1 MPRIATIGFFD
12 GVHRGHRFLF
22 AQLKELAHERG
33 LEPLILTFD
42 RHPKEV
48 LTGICPPMLTTYVER
63 QQLLALHAE
72 VRVLPFSEV
81 QGLTAEQFMRYL
93 QEKEQV
99 EALLMGYDH
108 RFGSDQ
114 LKGFSEYEK
123 VARRVGLHVERAH
136 ECLVDSLPVSST
148 RIRKLLYEGHI
159 KEVNR
164 LLRYDYSLSGVVE
177 HGNGIGAQIGFP
189 TANICLNSS
198 KQLPSSGV
206 YAVEVH
212 LQAQPSSSN
221 AIFEYSDLQGVPSQS
236 TPYRG
241 VANIGTNPTV
251 GNDYLSL
258 EVHLLDFDGDL
269 YDKQLTISFLSFL
282 RKERKF
288 NSLAELQSQIAEDVR
303 SALV

>member
-93 QEKEQV
+93 QEQEQV
-99 EALLMGYDH
+99 EVLLMGYDH

-114 LKGFSEYEK
+114 RKGFSEYEK

-148 RIRKLLYEGHI
+148 RIRKLLHEGHI

-164 LLRYDYSLSGVVE
+164 LLRYDYSLSGVV
-177 HGNGIGAQIGFP
+177 
-189 TANICLNSS
+189 
-198 KQLPSSGV
+198 
-206 YAVEVH
+206 
-212 LQAQPSSSN
+212 
-221 AIFEYSDLQGVPSQS
+221 
-236 TPYRG
+236 
-241 VANIGTNPTV
+241 
-251 GNDYLSL
+251 
-258 EVHLLDFDGDL
+258 
-269 YDKQLTISFLSFL
+269 
-282 RKERKF
+282 
-288 NSLAELQSQIAEDVR
+288 
-303 SALV
+303 

>member
-81 QGLTAEQFMRYL
+81 QCLMAEQFMRYL

-99 EALLMGYDH
+99 EVLLMGYDH

-148 RIRKLLYEGHI
+148 RIRKLLHEGHI

-164 LLRYDYSLSGVVE
+164 LLGYDYSLSGVVE

-189 TANICLNSS
+189 TANICLQSD
-198 KQLPSSGV
+198 KLLPIAGV
-206 YAVEVH
+206 YAASAVLEGDTDTSPATYDAV
-212 LQAQPSSSN
+212 
-221 AIFEYSDLQGVPSQS
+221 V
-236 TPYRG
+236 
-241 VANIGTNPTV
+241 NIGNNPTV
-251 GNDYLSL
+251 GNN
-258 EVHLLDFDGDL
+258 HLTIEAHLINYQGDL
-269 YDKQLTISFLSFL
+269 YGKTITVAL
-282 RKERKF
+282 RAYIRAERKF
-288 NSLAELQSQIAEDVR
+288 DSLQKLQEQIRRDIQ
-303 SALV
+303 SL

>member
-1 MPRIATIGFFD
+1 MPKIATIGFFD

-72 VRVLPFSEV
+72 VRVLPFAEV

-93 QEKEQV
+93 QEQEQV
-99 EALLMGYDH
+99 EVLLMGYDH

-136 ECLVDSLPVSST
+136 ECLVDSLPVSSS
-148 RIRKLLYEGHI
+148 RIRKLLAATCI
-159 KEVNR
+159 DQVNR
-164 LLRYDYSLSGVVE
+164 LLGYKYSISGVVE
-177 HGNGIGAQIGFP
+177 HGNGIGATLGFP
-189 TANICLNSS
+189 TANIRLDST
-198 KQLPSSGV
+198 KQLPASAVYVVLANVDGV
-206 YAVEVH
+206 EY
-212 LQAQPSSSN
+212 N
-221 AIFEYSDLQGVPSQS
+221 AL
-236 TPYRG
+236 
-241 VANIGTNPTV
+241 ANIGTNPTV

-258 EVHLLDFDGDL
+258 EVHLLDFNGDL
-269 YDKQLTISFLSFL
+269 YGKHLTISFLSFL
-282 RKERKF
+282 RSEKKF
-288 NSLAELQSQIAEDVR
+288 SSLTELQSQIAEDINE
-303 SALV
+303 AQG

>member
-1 MPRIATIGFFD
+1 MPKIATIGFFD

-81 QGLTAEQFMRYL
+81 QGLTAEQFMRHL

-99 EALLMGYDH
+99 EVLLMGYDH

-148 RIRKLLYEGHI
+148 RIRKLLHEGHI

-164 LLRYDYSLSGVVE
+164 LLGYDYALSGSVE

-189 TANICLNSS
+189 TANICLQSD
-198 KQLPSSGV
+198 KLLPIAGV
-206 YAVEVH
+206 YAASVVLEGDIDTSPATYDAV
-212 LQAQPSSSN
+212 
-221 AIFEYSDLQGVPSQS
+221 V
-236 TPYRG
+236 
-241 VANIGTNPTV
+241 NIGNNPTV
-251 GNDYLSL
+251 GNN
-258 EVHLLDFDGDL
+258 HLTIEAHLIHYQGDL
-269 YDKQLTISFLSFL
+269 YGKTITVAL
-282 RKERKF
+282 REYIRAERKF
-288 NSLAELQSQIAEDVR
+288 DSLQKLQEQIRKDIQ
-303 SALV
+303 SL

>member
-1 MPRIATIGFFD
+1 MPKIATIGFFD

-99 EALLMGYDH
+99 EVLLMGYDH

-148 RIRKLLYEGHI
+148 RIRKLLHEGHI

-189 TANICLNSS
+189 TANICLQSD
-198 KQLPSSGV
+198 KLLPIAGV
-206 YAVEVH
+206 YAASAVLEGDTDTS
-212 LQAQPSSSN
+212 P
-221 AIFEYSDLQGVPSQS
+221 AIYDAV
-236 TPYRG
+236 
-241 VANIGTNPTV
+241 VNIGNNPTV
-251 GNDYLSL
+251 GNN
-258 EVHLLDFDGDL
+258 HLTIEAHLINYQGDL
-269 YDKQLTISFLSFL
+269 YGKTITVAL
-282 RKERKF
+282 REYIRAERKF
-288 NSLAELQSQIAEDVR
+288 DSLHKLQEQIRKDIR
-303 SALV
+303 SL

>member
-33 LEPLILTFD
+33 LELLILTFD

-72 VRVLPFSEV
+72 VRVLPFAEV

-93 QEKEQV
+93 QEQEQV
-99 EALLMGYDH
+99 EVLLMGYDH

-136 ECLVDSLPVSST
+136 ECLVDSLPVSSS
-148 RIRKLLYEGHI
+148 RIRKLLHEGHI

-164 LLRYDYSLSGVVE
+164 LLGYHYSLSGCVE

-189 TANICLNSS
+189 TANICLQSD
-198 KQLPSSGV
+198 KLLPVAGV
-206 YAVEVH
+206 YAASAVLEGD
-212 LQAQPSSSN
+212 SN
-221 AIFEYSDLQGVPSQS
+221 SASATYDAV
-236 TPYRG
+236 
-241 VANIGTNPTV
+241 VNIGNNPTV
-251 GNDYLSL
+251 GNDHVTI
-258 EVHLLDFDGDL
+258 EAHLINYQGDL
-269 YDKQLTISFLSFL
+269 YGKTITVAL
-282 RKERKF
+282 REYIRAERKF
-288 NSLAELQSQIAEDVR
+288 DSLQELHEQIRKDIQT
-303 SALV
+303 L